1 MSIKYRIILLVSV
14 FLATFMMGG
23 FFLPSEIIVENEI
36 VLNKKP
42 EEIYPS
48 LVDLKKWKNWSI
60 WSPNIDK
67 TMQLEYPSAT
77 EMTWTATHA
86 GNGKFQITHQV
97 IDSEVQT
104 FLSVQEGKFELP
116 GVIRLQIID
125 EQQTKVTWNNTI
137 KIGNNPL
144 KRYIGGSVESVVH
157 RDIDECLKG
166 LERYLK

>member
-1 MSIKYRIILLVSV
+1 MPLKYRIILLVSI

-42 EEIYPS
+42 EEIYPT
-48 LVDLKKWKNWSI
+48 LTNLNKWKHWSI

-67 TMQLEYPSAT
+67 TMQLEYPSET

-86 GNGKFQITHQV
+86 GNGSLKITHYV
-97 IDSEVQT
+97 KDSEVQT

-125 EQQTKVTWNNTI
+125 EHQTKVTWNNTI

-144 KRYIGGSVESVVH
+144 KRYIGGSVQSVVH

-166 LERYLK
+166 LKKYLK